1 MPLDPHP
8 TAEADAMGQI
18 AERLWRRDVRATD
31 ARYGIADGYVLLA
44 DNVHRPHSHRF
55 YLVEVKA
62 AQAYEPPPWRGH
74 GLDAA
79 QADRYME
86 IYRLCA
92 IRTRLVIYDP
102 EGYRY
107 AAWID
112 DLERDESITTAGTI
126 KRPRRI
132 YPLTSFDR
140 RERPELTD
148 ALRGRGPSGETAA

>member
-8 TAEADAMGQI
+8 TAEANAMGQV
-18 AERLWRRDVRATD
+18 AERLWRQDVHDTD

-44 DNVHRPHSHRF
+44 DNVSRPHSHRF
-55 YLVEVKA
+55 FLVEVKA
-62 AQAYEPPPWRGH
+62 AEAYEPPPWRGH
-74 GLDAA
+74 GLEAR

-92 IRTRLVIYDP
+92 VRTRLVIYDP

-107 AAWID
+107 AGWID
-112 DLERDESITTAGTI
+112 DLERGESLDTAGTI

-132 YPLTSFDR
+132 YPLSSFDR
-140 RERPELTD
+140 CERPELPD
-148 ALRGRGPSGETAA
+148 VLRGRGLEAA